1 MPRFVS
7 QIARMAAILCI
18 LSHSVGAQSEK
29 NQDSPAAT
37 SGLTANELFE
47 KARTLF
53 NQKNYKDA
61 LEAYLQFKADF
72 SASPDAAK
80 ALQDSLYPVAICFVQ
95 QGRFA
100 EAVPAISEALES
112 KPPLASQQIHGL
124 SFWLGIANLQS
135 EDYAAARAAL
145 EKFIALFPAGAE
157 KNPFFLRSNPA
168 AARVP
173 EARMLIGTSWIL
185 EQKYREA
192 ADYYAGMKPTLA
204 PEMRGRAVIYQLHAL
219 LQLDDND
226 AAMAVVDEEFPR
238 MEDIPQLISFQ
249 TLTLQLGSSWL
260 ENGEFRKAITC
271 LQRVWPR
278 ERLLK
283 HQGGRLA
290 ELENRLKA
298 AHTTEDSYQKIL
310 YARMISEVQR
320 ETENFKKIEN
330 FDTALRFRLAIAYLQ
345 MKRHREAALIMAS
358 MLEDLPPDKVTEQ
371 AAVNV
376 VRCWSTLEDW
386 PETIEAAQKFTR
398 KFPES
403 PLLPQVHLMQAE
415 ALQASLRYEDAAT
428 AFGEIASRFPDS
440 EYAPRAMFF
449 NAFSLLQAEE
459 NAEAATAFETFLT
472 RHPKHNLADSGAYW
486 QGMTYSFDKQFEK
499 CRDLMDGYL
508 KKYPEGI
515 HRGSAVFRKA
525 YCSQQLEQYGTAID
539 ELHDYLEK
547 FPGETENS
555 EARVLLGNALMNEG
569 FVPEGIEAF
578 ERIPPTETKFYE
590 EGIFRTAEALKL
602 LEDSEKYR
610 SLMQDFAKKHPRSPR
625 VAEAI
630 ANLGWYYRQQEKP
643 EKAREIYWQAIRDFG
658 NEPEIRSIDD
668 LFPSLARLYRGPSE
682 SAEYLA
688 LLDDMASEPGNQ
700 KKNTLRMRLLHA
712 QSQALKKSDPTRAQA
727 LLIKA
732 GALADVRQDN
742 PALLVDFGNA
752 LLESGQTAKGEEMLR
767 DTLRWNPRAMQK
779 DRILAALGEMEMKQG
794 NDKAA
799 LDWFNRFEKENLGS
813 ALFAPTMLSKAN
825 LLRKRG
831 RFAEARGVLEE
842 VLKKENTPGEKKA
855 EALCLLGDL
864 HMAEKNP
871 KLAIPYYQRVY
882 LMHGRWRPWVARAY
896 VRSGEAFEKIEDSSA
911 ARRTYSELLSKPELE
926 DFEET
931 KDAKSR
937 LQALGGPL
945 PSKAREKI
953 KSPEDSAEEG

>member
-1 MPRFVS
+1 
-7 QIARMAAILCI
+7 
-18 LSHSVGAQSEK
+18 
-29 NQDSPAAT
+29 
-37 SGLTANELFE
+37 
-47 KARTLF
+47 
-53 NQKNYKDA
+53 
-61 LEAYLQFKADF
+61 
-72 SASPDAAK
+72 
-80 ALQDSLYPVAICFVQ
+80 
-95 QGRFA
+95 
-100 EAVPAISEALES
+100 
-112 KPPLASQQIHGL
+112 
-124 SFWLGIANLQS
+124 
-135 EDYAAARAAL
+135 
-145 EKFIALFPAGAE
+145 
-157 KNPFFLRSNPA
+157 
-168 AARVP
+168 
-173 EARMLIGTSWIL
+173 MLVGTSWIL

-219 LQLDDND
+219 LQLDDNN

-249 TLTLQLGSSWL
+249 TLTLQLGSRWL
-260 ENGEFRKAITC
+260 ENGELRKAIIC

-298 AHTTEDSYQKIL
+298 AQATEDSYQKIL

-320 ETENFKKIEN
+320 ETENFEKIEN
-330 FDTALRFRLAIAYLQ
+330 FDAALRFRLAIAYLQ

-358 MLEDLPPDKVTEQ
+358 MLKDLPPDKVTEQ

-386 PETIEAAQKFTR
+386 PETIEAAQEFTR

-428 AFGEIASRFPDS
+428 AFEEIATRFPNS

-449 NAFSLLQAEE
+449 NAFSLLQAEK

-499 CRDLMDGYL
+499 CRDLMDAYL
-508 KKYPEGI
+508 KKYPKGI

-525 YCSQQLEQYGTAID
+525 YCSQQLEQYGTAVD

-578 ERIPPTETKFYE
+578 EGIPPTETKFYE

-658 NEPEIRSIDD
+658 NDPEIRSIDD

-688 LLDDMASEPGNQ
+688 LLDDMATEPGNQ

-712 QSQALKKSDPTRAQA
+712 QSQALKKSDTTRAQA

-767 DTLRWNPRAMQK
+767 DTLRWNPRALQK

-813 ALFAPTMLSKAN
+813 ALFAPTMLSKAKV
-825 LLRKRG
+825 LQKRG

-855 EALCLLGDL
+855 EALCLIGDL

-911 ARRTYSELLSKPELE
+911 ARRTYSEFLSKPELE

-945 PSKAREKI
+945 PSKAREKT
-953 KSPEDSAEEG
+953 KPPEDSTEEG

>member
-1 MPRFVS
+1 
-7 QIARMAAILCI
+7 
-18 LSHSVGAQSEK
+18 
-29 NQDSPAAT
+29 
-37 SGLTANELFE
+37 
-47 KARTLF
+47 
-53 NQKNYKDA
+53 
-61 LEAYLQFKADF
+61 
-72 SASPDAAK
+72 
-80 ALQDSLYPVAICFVQ
+80 
-95 QGRFA
+95 
-100 EAVPAISEALES
+100 
-112 KPPLASQQIHGL
+112 
-124 SFWLGIANLQS
+124 
-135 EDYAAARAAL
+135 
-145 EKFIALFPAGAE
+145 
-157 KNPFFLRSNPA
+157 
-168 AARVP
+168 
-173 EARMLIGTSWIL
+173 
-185 EQKYREA
+185 
-192 ADYYAGMKPTLA
+192 
-204 PEMRGRAVIYQLHAL
+204 
-219 LQLDDND
+219 
-226 AAMAVVDEEFPR
+226 MAVVDEEFPR

-249 TLTLQLGSSWL
+249 TLTLQLGSRWL
-260 ENGEFRKAITC
+260 ENGELRKAIIC
-271 LQRVWPR
+271 LQRVWTR

-298 AHTTEDSYQKIL
+298 AQATEDSYQKIL

-320 ETENFKKIEN
+320 ETENFEKIEN
-330 FDTALRFRLAIAYLQ
+330 FDAALRFRLAIAYLQ
-345 MKRHREAALIMAS
+345 MERHREAALIMAS
-358 MLEDLPPDKVTEQ
+358 MLKDLPPDKVTEQ

-376 VRCWSTLEDW
+376 IRCWSTLEDW
-386 PETIEAAQKFTR
+386 PETIEAAQEFTR

-403 PLLPQVHLMQAE
+403 SLLPQVYLKQAE

-428 AFGEIASRFPDS
+428 AFEEIATRFPSS

-449 NAFSLLQAEE
+449 NAFSLLQAEK
-459 NAEAATAFETFLT
+459 NAEAATAFESFLT

-499 CRDLMDGYL
+499 CRDLMDAYL
-508 KKYPEGI
+508 KKYPKGI

-525 YCSQQLEQYGTAID
+525 YCSQQLEQYGTAVD

-578 ERIPPTETKFYE
+578 EGIPPTETKFYE

-688 LLDDMASEPGNQ
+688 LLDDMATEPGNQ

-712 QSQALKKSDPTRAQA
+712 QSQALKKSDTTRAQA

-752 LLESGQTAKGEEMLR
+752 LLESGQTVKGEEMLR

-813 ALFAPTMLSKAN
+813 ALFAPTMLSKAKV
-825 LLRKRG
+825 LQKRG

-855 EALCLLGDL
+855 EALCLIGDL

-911 ARRTYSELLSKPELE
+911 ARRTYSEFLSKPELE

-945 PSKAREKI
+945 PSKAREKT
-953 KSPEDSAEEG
+953 KPPEDSTEEG